1 VKHAFAIGISALVL
15 GLPAAAR
22 AQAVSAGVR
31 AGVNSA
37 TLKFDVDDDL
47 VDPQRRTGFSGGI
60 FVTVPANAV
69 VALQPELLFS
79 AQGVRVSQEGITATL
94 AIDYVQVPVLG
105 RFALGAGSPVAV
117 LVGPSFGIRTRAD
130 ANVPGAPT
138 EFTEEFED
146 QVERFDV
153 ALVTGLAAD
162 VGRFVLDG
170 RYTWG
175 LRNIATDA
183 GDGSVKNRV
192 LTISA
197 GVRF

>member
-1 VKHAFAIGISALVL
+1 VKHPLAVVASLLVL
-15 GLPAAAR
+15 GMPAAAR
-22 AQAVSAGVR
+22 AQGLSAGIR
-31 AGVNSA
+31 AGVNVA
-37 TLKFDVDDDL
+37 TLAFDDDGGI
-47 VDPQRRTGFSGGI
+47 VEPERRTGFSGGL

-69 VALQPELLFS
+69 AALQPELLFS
-79 AQGVRVSQEGITATL
+79 AQGTRISQQGVSATL

-105 RFALGAGSPVAV
+105 RFAFGAGSPVAV
-117 LVGPSFGIRTRAD
+117 LVGPAFGIRTRAD
-130 ANVPGAPT
+130 ADVPGAPT
-138 EFTEEFED
+138 EFTDEFEN
-146 QVERFDV
+146 QIERFDV
-153 ALVTGLAAD
+153 GLVTGLAVD

-192 LTISA
+192 LTLSA